1 MKEVTLNLTQEDLN
15 QIMLGLDAR
24 TVDVQRRIKGDT
36 TAWLGNIP
44 ALKSQIAK
52 VWNDAPEA

>member
-1 MKEVTLNLTQEDLN
+1 MKKVTLNLTQEDLN

-36 TAWLGNIP
+36 TAWIGNVGELKKKLGH
-44 ALKSQIAK
+44 AWAK
-52 VWNDAPEA
+52 A